1 VSRDPERRRHNAR
14 KASRRGRNG
23 PIGDP
28 FARTAPKELP
38 APLLVLARP
47 ACETAGNRPLA
58 LEIVLGVASG
68 LAMAALVGA
77 GLAPCNS
84 PVVIQTVRI

>member
-1 VSRDPERRRHNAR
+1 M
-14 KASRRGRNG
+14 
-23 PIGDP
+23 
-28 FARTAPKELP
+28 
-38 APLLVLARP
+38 LLVLARP

-58 LEIVLGVASG
+58 LEIVLVVVSG
-68 LAMAALVGA
+68 PAMAAFVGA